1 MEDPSDPHYL
11 SDGMQHNITNSG
23 RQQVTDL
30 HLLQQDMDLSFEFEQ
45 KVWYQT
51 RWWKSQLS

>member
-45 KVWYQT
+45 KVWY
-51 RWWKSQLS
+51 